1 MSVQG
6 KIRRIVLNNV
16 LSWPTGCID
25 LHPGLNVVVG
35 PSDSG
40 KTNVYRAAKA
50 VVENAPAT
58 RFLSI
63 GKSSGSASIEFD
75 DGSAVHL
82 GKGVGKSTA
91 NEYEARV
98 GGVSQVYKQVGSE
111 CPPPVAS
118 VLRLGPVSLSGIE
131 ADVHFCSQRGPA
143 FGVDAK
149 PGDLAKIIGAV
160 SGLDVVYVALGE
172 SEKIRRSAQIEDTS
186 ANADYERKRDEYRS
200 RSSAFSFEQTKSY
213 REQIRGLVES
223 VSESQGRSAKLR
235 RIADEF
241 GKVSSDVVRWTTA
254 SESLQ
259 KVVDRM
265 TSIGKALSESMIRAD
280 RLRKIA
286 RDVESLAVEI
296 KSRTAE
302 ASKAEDDLVAAE
314 LAVRDLVKTKCP
326 LCGRGAKP

>member
-1 MSVQG
+1 MIPQG

-40 KTNVYRAAKA
+40 KTNVYRAAKS

-58 RFLSI
+58 RLLSI
-63 GKSSGSASIEFD
+63 GKSSGSAFIEFD

-91 NEYEARV
+91 NEYETRV
-98 GGVSQVYKQVGSE
+98 GGVSQIYRQVGSE
-111 CPPPVAS
+111 CPPPVAA
-118 VLRLGPVSLSGIE
+118 VLRLGSVSLSGID
-131 ADVHFCSQRGPA
+131 ADVHFCAQRGPA

-160 SGLDVVYVALGE
+160 SGLDVVYVALAE
-172 SEKIRRSAQIEDTS
+172 SERIRKSAQIEDTS
-186 ANADYERKRDEYRS
+186 ANADFERKRDEYRS
-200 RSSAFSFEQTKSY
+200 RSSVFSFEQAKSY
-213 REQIRGLVES
+213 RDQVRGIAES
-223 VSESQGRSAKLR
+223 ISESRDRSTKLR

-241 GKVSSDVVRWTTA
+241 ERVASDVTRWTTA
-254 SESLQ
+254 SSSMQ
-259 KVVDRM
+259 KLVDRM
-265 TSIGKALSESMIRAD
+265 TTIGDALSSSMSRAD

-296 KSRTAE
+296 KSRIAE
-302 ASKAEDDLVAAE
+302 VSKAEEDLAAAE